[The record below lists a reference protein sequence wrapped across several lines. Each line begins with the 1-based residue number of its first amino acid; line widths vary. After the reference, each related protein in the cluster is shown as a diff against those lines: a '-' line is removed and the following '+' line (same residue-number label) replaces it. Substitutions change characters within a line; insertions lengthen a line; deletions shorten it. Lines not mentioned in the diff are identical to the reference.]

1 MHIRKLSLV
10 ALAALAACTAG
21 VSLASSHREAP
32 FITTQP
38 KVDGADFYLFNSY
51 EAGRGGFVTM
61 IANYLPLQDPYGGP
75 NYFSL
80 DPNALYEIHI
90 DNNGDAAEDITLQFR
105 FKNTL
110 NNGGAGITL
119 DIGPDGARKKVAI
132 PLRNAGGITG
142 AAADPV
148 SYREEYEMFIVR
160 GDRRTGKREQITMA
174 GGGTTFTK
182 PIDYIGEKS
191 LGNAAAYDA
200 YAGKYV
206 YGINVPGCATPGKVF
221 VGQRQDPF
229 PVSLGTIFDLVNA
242 PAAVITS
249 ESNAAAFGAGQIANK
264 NVTSLAVE
272 MPTGCL
278 TAASGEKVIGGWTTA
293 SLRQARVLNGKPD
306 SACRPAKRRAAP
318 GPRCRAWACPW

>member
-1 MHIRKLSLV
+1 MPLRRISLAV
-10 ALAALAACTAG
+10 LAALAASAAG

-51 EAGRGGFVTM
+51 EPGRAGFVTM
-61 IANYLPLQDPYGGP
+61 IANYLPLQDAYGGP

-90 DNNGDAAEDITLQFR
+90 DNNGDAAEDITFQFR

-110 NNGGAGITL
+110 NNGGNGITL

-132 PLRNAGGITG
+132 PLRNAGGISG
-142 AAADPV
+142 AAADPLA
-148 SYREEYEMFIVR
+148 YREEYEMFIVR
-160 GDRRTGKREQITMA
+160 GDRRTGKREQISMA

-200 YAGKYV
+200 YASKYV
-206 YGINVPGCATPGKVF
+206 YGINIPGCSTPGKVF

-249 ESNAAAFGAGQIANK
+249 ESMMISSPALAFA
-264 NVTSLAVE
+264 E
-272 MPTGCL
+272 
-278 TAASGEKVIGGWTTA
+278 
-293 SLRQARVLNGKPD
+293 
-306 SACRPAKRRAAP
+306 
-318 GPRCRAWACPW
+318 RAWRRPSARNFLGRSCAWLRGCGPLYTPP